1 MSFQEDLVGLGY
13 KFQFVTF
20 LGFDALN
27 YSMFVLAADYKKR
40 GMAADAERQAQ
51 EFAEQGKGYEVT
63 KHQEFVGAGY
73 FDDVTQVA
81 TEGLASTLAMEGS
94 TEREQ
99 F

>member
-1 MSFQEDLVGLGY
+1 
-13 KFQFVTF
+13 VT
-20 LGFDALN
+20 LSGFHVLN
-27 YSMFVLAADYKKR
+27 YSMFALAQEYKKR
-40 GMAADAERQAQ
+40 RMAAYAELLAQ
-51 EFAEQGKGYEVT
+51 EFAEEGKGYEAT

-81 TEGLASTLAMEGS
+81 TEGLASTLAMVGS